1 MSQSSAS
8 FLRGASPIAVSEANP
23 MPVESQNITA
33 KFRETFGTWPSAE
46 WVETKAAGDIVT
58 VDGNAMGASYLT
70 ISMDPLS
77 ADTETYVDT
86 VQSFSM
92 PIELAVGLHAS
103 QQAWGQDL
111 SVELIDRQFIAE
123 TPADLAISSITQTTT
138 VLTVDTVL
146 PHNLA
151 VGKRIGIRGCSN
163 AIVNYPS
170 LVIATVTSP
179 TQFTVTGG
187 PNSTIPSQTVTN
199 PTGNKGFV
207 YFRPALSSSRNGTS
221 MHLENATVT
230 QGFFYARASAGDS
243 LPFASGSGNALTAR
257 QATTTGTTA
266 SVALAAAPYTYAFV
280 PTNEYRLTLMADR
293 LQWSDALVD
302 SLTAATN
309 RVLRTQVVPN
319 PAKDYFLRIKARS
332 EPSLTVPVGQIVT
345 VSKAGST
352 NATVTMDRPHG
363 LVTGDLVVGYG
374 SRETAS
380 TFYPAL
386 TTAAAVTVLTDTT
399 FTVSWGTSGTTTSYG
414 GFISKVNAACPQP
427 GAVTMAVQSAVKTT
441 LADGQHQVVLVGS
454 ATWAGVV
461 IGDYVNLV
469 GVRDTVTGAT
479 IGIDGAWRVANL
491 STTNL
496 TLVNI
501 PGYSPVVADFALI
514 NCGGG
519 VIKRTDLR
527 ISYVRLFDF
536 ERLRVEML
544 PRPTGDI
551 AGAAP
556 VSVQNVPAVTMTS
569 TTIAGTVAVDA
580 AIGSP
585 VTAGLRAS
593 NANIAA
599 MSAAG
604 DNVALLGT
612 MIGVQVVRPYS
623 LPEADWVTPAPV
635 GGIVN
640 TTTSFQVRE
649 SAGAGIRNYV
659 TSIDLVSE
667 ALTNATD
674 FRIRE
679 PDLTAASQTI
689 ASNTLTTGT
698 HGLAIG
704 DAVVATASGVTGL
717 TVGVTYFVLT
727 VPAATTMTLSATR
740 GGSTLAIS
748 GTSVTATLHKVL
760 WQTRIP
766 TTGMVPLQIVFPT
779 PLRGSIAT
787 AVLLQTATASGAG
800 AVYANVQGHSAP

>member
-1 MSQSSAS
+1 MSAAKLLYKDSSNNWTE
-8 FLRGASPIAVSEANP
+8 VSEGQP
-23 MPVESQNITA
+23 LPVSAHNIPT
-33 KFRETFGTWPSAE
+33 KFRETFEAWPSAE

-77 ADTETYVDT
+77 AETETYVDT

-111 SVELIDRQFIAE
+111 SVELLDRQFIAE
-123 TPADLAISSITQTTT
+123 APADLAISSITQTTS

-170 LVIATVTSP
+170 LVVATVTSP

-199 PTGNKGFV
+199 PAGAKGFV
-207 YFRPALSSSRNGTS
+207 YFRAALSSSRNGTS
-221 MHLENATVT
+221 MHLENATAT
-230 QGFFYARASAGDS
+230 QGFFYARASAGDA
-243 LPFASGSGNALTAR
+243 LPFATGSGNALTAR

-266 SVALAAAPYTYAFV
+266 SVALSATPYTYAFV

-302 SLTAATN
+302 SLAAATN

-319 PAKDYFLRIKARS
+319 PAKDYFLRIKARN

-352 NATVTMDRPHG
+352 TATVTMDRPHG
-363 LVTGDLVVGYG
+363 LATGDLVFGYG
-374 SRETAS
+374 VRETGS

-399 FTVSWGTSGTTTSYG
+399 FTVVWGTSGTTTSYG

-427 GAVTMAVQSAVKTT
+427 GAITISVQSAVKTT

-454 ATWAGVV
+454 TTWAGAA

-479 IGIDGAWRVANL
+479 IGIDGAWKVASL

-501 PGYSPVVADFALI
+501 PGYSPTVADFALI

-519 VIKRTDLR
+519 VIRRTDLR

-551 AGAAP
+551 SSAAP
-556 VSVQNVPAVTMTS
+556 VAVQNSVVLASGTVTTVTTAGTPAAPATPLIINSAASTNGQLVLTGTSGLQALFATNTGAAAAFIKLYNKATAPTVGTDVPA
-569 TTIAGTVAVDA
+569 
-580 AIGSP
+580 
-585 VTAGLRAS
+585 
-593 NANIAA
+593 
-599 MSAAG
+599 
-604 DNVALLGT
+604 
-612 MIGVQVVRPYS
+612 MI
-623 LPEADWVTPAPV
+623 
-635 GGIVN
+635 I
-640 TTTSFQVRE
+640 
-649 SAGAGIRNYV
+649 
-659 TSIDLVSE
+659 
-667 ALTNATD
+667 
-674 FRIRE
+674 
-679 PDLTAASQTI
+679 
-689 ASNTLTTGT
+689 
-698 HGLAIG
+698 
-704 DAVVATASGVTGL
+704 
-717 TVGVTYFVLT
+717 T
-727 VPAATTMTLSATR
+727 VPAAV
-740 GGSTLAIS
+740 GGIPGSVEITPGFQGYRFALGLGLAI
-748 GTSVTATLHKVL
+748 
-760 WQTRIP
+760 
-766 TTGMVPLQIVFPT
+766 TGLVADT
-779 PLRGSIAT
+779 DTT
-787 AVLLQTATASGAG
+787 AVAAGQVKVILSRTA
-800 AVYANVQGHSAP
+800 